1 MEEKDLTNII
11 PFEKDMQKAKDEL
24 VAETDPTVIKDKIEL
39 FNLYQTK
46 KNVIR
51 ALKYNELLD
60 KVSDEM
66 LLRFKESPDEFTNS
80 DLLNYLQTAQNA
92 LDRSNKALN
101 SIEDRPLINI
111 NQVNVNTEDTALNRE
126 SREKVMRAV
135 QALLGKSKEVEED
148 IIEATI
154 VEDKDKKEDDE

>member
-1 MEEKDLTNII
+1 MEEKDLISI
-11 PFEKDMQKAKDEL
+11 APLEKDMQKATDEL
-24 VAETDPTVIKDKIEL
+24 VTETDPVVIKDKIEL

-66 LLRFKESPDEFTNS
+66 LSRFKENPDEFTNS

-126 SREKVMRAV
+126 SREKVMKAV
-135 QALLGKSKEVEED
+135 QALLNKSKEVEED
-148 IIEATI
+148 TVEATI
-154 VEDKDKKEDDE
+154 VEDKEKKEDDE

>member
-1 MEEKDLTNII
+1 MEEKDLINIA
-11 PFEKDMQKAKDEL
+11 PLEKDMQKATDEL
-24 VAETDPTVIKDKIEL
+24 VTETDPVVIKDKIEL

-66 LLRFKESPDEFTNS
+66 LSRFKENPDEFTNS

-126 SREKVMRAV
+126 SREKVMKAV
-135 QALLGKSKEVEED
+135 QALLDKSKEVEED
-148 IIEATI
+148 TVEATI
-154 VEDKDKKEDDE
+154 VEDKEKKEDDE

>member
-135 QALLGKSKEVEED
+135 QALLDKSKEVEED